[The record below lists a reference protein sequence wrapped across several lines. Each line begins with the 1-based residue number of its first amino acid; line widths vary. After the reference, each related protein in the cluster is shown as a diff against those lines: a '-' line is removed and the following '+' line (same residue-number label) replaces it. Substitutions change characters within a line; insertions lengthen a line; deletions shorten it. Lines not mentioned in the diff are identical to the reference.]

1 MASGTPSGWY
11 PSPDDPSAERWWD
24 GESWTD
30 HTRPRTSTTPA
41 PPSPYS
47 FDASLAT
54 KPDSYLAW
62 SILATLFCCLPFGIA
77 AIVQSARVDGLWMSG
92 DVAGA
97 HESSRKALRWIKWSV
112 GLAVGLF
119 VGYVVIVVLAVS
131 FGDSGTSYR
140 YEYP

>member
-97 HESSRKALRWIKWSV
+97 HESSRKALRWISTRARAAWAMHRYWIIKM
-112 GLAVGLF
+112 ARNN
-119 VGYVVIVVLAVS
+119 
-131 FGDSGTSYR
+131 FGIKVCA
-140 YEYP
+140 